1 MNDNC
6 YFSCFSTGIYTLN
19 YISTVLAKSS
29 TDKNRA
35 FGMSL
40 LTVGWAMGM
49 IIGPAVSGVL
59 ADPWPVSQYNLRDNL
74 K

>member
-1 MNDNC
+1 MNDNYC
-6 YFSCFSTGIYTLN
+6 FSCFSTGILST
-19 YISTVLAKSS
+19 ISTVLAESS

-40 LTVGWAMGM
+40 LTVGWAVGM

-59 ADPWPVSQYNLRDNL
+59 ADPIGQYNLTISSKL
-74 K
+74 S